1 MKPRGLVLAAAGMLL
16 LPSSAMVFRPP
27 CSTGGLLRA
36 ATPPSPVMM
45 AKRSSRREARRA
57 AKAGEEPGAAAAPE
71 AAAAPAPAAEG
82 PIMGAQEQNLVSS
95 FVQDKKGVALPSF
108 DDFRRRDET
117 EDGRDT
123 AVPPELARAPRLSP
137 EEQKRQTAQEKLFE
151 LLTFDTID
159 DRVERSDEAAYDN
172 TARILGRGTA
182 SQGGAYILPYL
193 QSGHMLL
200 LVVLLLAS
208 SISYPGFP
216 LTQVPDEYR
225 ALLQEGL
232 VITYAVNA
240 ATAVYSRGIA
250 SAKQEPVGFWFGKIF
265 LLGGLAFGE
274 LRQIE
279 KNPEKR
285 FPNQK

>member
-1 MKPRGLVLAAAGMLL
+1 
-16 LPSSAMVFRPP
+16 
-27 CSTGGLLRA
+27 
-36 ATPPSPVMM
+36 
-45 AKRSSRREARRA
+45 
-57 AKAGEEPGAAAAPE
+57 
-71 AAAAPAPAAEG
+71 
-82 PIMGAQEQNLVSS
+82 MGAQEQNLVSS

-159 DRVERSDEAAYDN
+159 DRVERSDEAAYDF
-172 TARILGRGTA
+172 TARVLGRGTA

-200 LVVLLLAS
+200 LGVLLLAS

-225 ALLQEGL
+225 ALLQQGL
-232 VITYAVNA
+232 LTTYLVNA
-240 ATAVYSRGIA
+240 ATAVYSVATGMA
-250 SAKQEPVGFWFGKIF
+250 SSKQEPVGFWFGKIF
-265 LLGGLAFGE
+265 LFGGLAFGE
-274 LRQIE
+274 LRDIGTSPDE
-279 KNPEKR
+279 PKK